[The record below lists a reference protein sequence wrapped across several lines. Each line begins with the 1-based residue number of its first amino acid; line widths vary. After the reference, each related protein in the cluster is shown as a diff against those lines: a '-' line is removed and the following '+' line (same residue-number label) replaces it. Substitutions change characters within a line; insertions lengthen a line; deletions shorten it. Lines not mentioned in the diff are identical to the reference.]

1 MLSGLRLRR
10 QTVYIILLAVLLAG
24 GVAAMHVFPGHGTGQ
39 TSVMTTSGAG
49 HPGDG
54 DGEATAS
61 PGLAAICL
69 GVVGSVLLLFGPRL
83 GRGIRKGPRL
93 RRRFQVYL
101 SPVVSATGKT
111 GLYLRLRALR
121 R

>member
-1 MLSGLRLRR
+1 MFSGLRLQR
-10 QTVYIILLAVLLAG
+10 QTIYITLLAVLLAA
-24 GVAAMHVFPGHGTGQ
+24 GVAAMHVVPGHGTGQ

-54 DGEATAS
+54 DGQAAAS
-61 PGLAAICL
+61 LAAICL
-69 GVVGSVLLLFGPRL
+69 GVVGSLLLLFGPRL
-83 GRGIRKGPRL
+83 ARGISKAPRL

-101 SPVVSATGKT
+101 SPVVSAGGETD
-111 GLYLRLRALR
+111 LYLRLCILR